1 MKLRN
6 RILSA
11 IMAIAACMTFVGT
24 SAFAAD
30 YEWTFAANGVDGKIA
45 AGTEFDVV
53 LDITANAGLIG
64 MNAEVSYDAEGL
76 ELMAAPTI
84 TTVLGTNSSLT
95 SASNPYVISV
105 GDGLDPV
112 TATGNLATFKFK
124 AVKDGTWNINLVCDA
139 GNTMDGDWGEVD
151 FGSKVVTIEVGEN
164 APAKTPFAYTT
175 DSKANDAVDG
185 FYTQGFKADVTPNDD
200 VVTVAATLANNDK
213 TASVAWDGSFSGAT
227 PITFAI
233 NVLNVPAT
241 ETVSATWN
249 IAAAE

>member
-1 MKLRN
+1 MEEPDLGSN
-6 RILSA
+6 S
-11 IMAIAACMTFVGT
+11 
-24 SAFAAD
+24 
-30 YEWTFAANGVDGKIA
+30 
-45 AGTEFDVV
+45 
-53 LDITANAGLIG
+53 ITI
-64 MNAEVSYDAEGL
+64 
-76 ELMAAPTI
+76 
-84 TTVLGTNSSLT
+84 
-95 SASNPYVISV
+95 
-105 GDGLDPV
+105 
-112 TATGNLATFKFK
+112 
-124 AVKDGTWNINLVCDA
+124 
-139 GNTMDGDWGEVD
+139 
-151 FGSKVVTIEVGEN
+151 KVVAD
-164 APAKTPFAYTT
+164 APAKTPFAFTT